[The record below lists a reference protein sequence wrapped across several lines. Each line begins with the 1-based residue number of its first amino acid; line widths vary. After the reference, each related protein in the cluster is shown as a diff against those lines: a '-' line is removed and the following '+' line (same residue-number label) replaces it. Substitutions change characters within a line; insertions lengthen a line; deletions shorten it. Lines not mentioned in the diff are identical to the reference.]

1 MTMLATDG
9 AIPTRRRAMSRPDDL
24 DTELLEALRSED
36 PSAAEYLVDRYGD
49 RAWHRELE
57 VP

>member
-1 MTMLATDG
+1 V
-9 AIPTRRRAMSRPDDL
+9 RAAGITQIGGSVV

-49 RAWHRELE
+49 RAGHEELE